1 MTANTHQPSLRERI
15 RNHLQEC
22 SPKERE
28 LAEFLL
34 ANEQD
39 LAIYSS
45 ADMARLAGVSKPV
58 VSRFFKRLG
67 FDSFN
72 DVRELL
78 RSQRLLGTPN
88 VPANL
93 LEGQDAELFQQH
105 LVQES
110 RNWQSTL
117 ADLDPVKAQQ
127 IAGALTSAR
136 KVVLIGYRNSYPVA
150 QHFRQQLL
158 QLRGNVNVLPVPGQ
172 TLAEELVELDEQD
185 LIIVVGIRRRPRF
198 LAQLLQSLHRHPARC
213 LLLTDPTGIELSR
226 FANWALVCQILSIS
240 AFDSYSGVM
249 GLISLICNLA
259 IHQDVERASARIRQI
274 DDRFEELE
282 ELDFTRLQGSD

>member
-1 MTANTHQPSLRERI
+1 
-15 RNHLQEC
+15 
-22 SPKERE
+22 

-93 LEGQDAELFQQH
+93 LQGRDAELFQQH
-105 LVQES
+105 LAQET
-110 RNWQSTL
+110 RNWQGTL
-117 ADLDPVKAQQ
+117 ADLDPTEARQ
-127 IAGALTSAR
+127 IATAMLSAR

-150 QHFRQQLL
+150 LHFRQQLL
-158 QLRGNVNVLPVPGQ
+158 QLRGNVSLLPVPGQ
-172 TLAEELVELDEQD
+172 SLAEELVELDPQD
-185 LIIVVGIRRRPRF
+185 LIIVVGIRRRPRS
-198 LAQLLQSLHRHPARC
+198 LARVLQSIHGHPARC

-226 FANWALVCQILSIS
+226 FANWTLVCQILSIS

-249 GLISLICNLA
+249 GLISLLCNLA
-259 IHQDVERASARIRQI
+259 IHQDVERASARIREI
-274 DDRFEELE
+274 DERYDELE
-282 ELDFTRLQGSD
+282 ELDFTRLRGED

>member
-1 MTANTHQPSLRERI
+1 MTAHTNQHSLRERI
-15 RNHLQEC
+15 REHLQDC
-22 SPKERE
+22 SPKEHV

-93 LEGQDAELFQQH
+93 LEGRDAELFQQH

-110 RNWQSTL
+110 RNWQGTL
-117 ADLDPVKAQQ
+117 ADLDPDKARQ
-127 IAGALTSAR
+127 IAGALITAR

-158 QLRGNVNVLPVPGQ
+158 QLRGNVCVLPVPGQ

-198 LAQLLQSLHRHPARC
+198 LAQLLQSIHTHPARS

-226 FANWALVCQILSIS
+226 FADWALVCQILSIS

-249 GLISLICNLA
+249 GLISLLCNLA